1 MFLKIMVVVFSVEFS
16 LAVSEARGRK
26 NLIGQEVKDALLN
39 KRVRH
44 QKLLLIQSSYM
55 VDQ

>member
-1 MFLKIMVVVFSVEFS
+1 MFLKIMVMVFSVEFT

-26 NLIGQEVKDALLN
+26 NLIGQEVKDALSN

-44 QKLLLIQSSYM
+44 HKLLLFQSSYM